1 MQSHSEVKYKYNL
14 EIDKSNKKMKE
25 TMDQIFIKDLLVKG
39 IIGIYDWER
48 EVEQD
53 ILINI
58 RCFTKKNK
66 ASITDDI
73 KDCLDYEEL
82 ANKVKAKVK
91 YSSRYTVEA
100 LAEDIADICLA
111 YKEVRKV
118 IVRVEKPGVIKD
130 ISSTGIQIER

>member
-1 MQSHSEVKYKYNL
+1 
-14 EIDKSNKKMKE
+14 MKE
-25 TMDQIFIKDLLVKG
+25 SMDQIFIKDLLIKG

-58 RCFTKKNK
+58 QCFTQKSK
-66 ASITDDI
+66 AALTDDI
-73 KDCLDYEEL
+73 KDCLDYEDL
-82 ANKVKAKVK
+82 ANRVKAKVNK
-91 YSSRYTVEA
+91 SSRYTVEA

-111 YKEVRKV
+111 FKKVRKV
-118 IVRVEKPGVIKD
+118 IVRVEKPGVIED